1 MLRLGLAAGAGNM
14 AKSPTHNDVLI
25 GARVRLRRK
34 DLGLS
39 QQKLAAALGITFQ
52 QIQKYEKGTNR
63 IGAGRLMEI
72 AGSLGV
78 PITYFF
84 EGIGRAADETIQTAI
99 DVATLSKPG
108 AIDLLSNFDKID
120 DPVLRKAVQDL
131 TRRLA
136 FHSAKGNRV
145 GGDAPSER
153 SRRRGAKRA

>member
-1 MLRLGLAAGAGNM
+1 MLRLGSAAVGGNM
-14 AKSPTHNDVLI
+14 AKSPTHNDILI
-25 GARVRLRRK
+25 GAKVRLRRK
-34 DLGLS
+34 ELGLS
-39 QQKLAAALGITFQ
+39 QQKLAAALGVTFQ

-72 AGSLGV
+72 AGRLSV

-84 EGIGRAADETIQTAI
+84 EGLGQAADETIQTAI
-99 DVATLSKPG
+99 DVGTLFQPG

-120 DPVLRKAVQDL
+120 DPALRKAIQDL

-136 FHSAKGNRV
+136 SLSAKGNQV

>member
-1 MLRLGLAAGAGNM
+1 MLRLGSAAGQENM
-14 AKSPTHNDVLI
+14 AKTPTHNDVLI

-34 DLGLS
+34 ELGLS
-39 QQKLAAALGITFQ
+39 QQKLAATLGITFQ

-72 AGSLGV
+72 AASLGV

-84 EGIGRAADETIQTAI
+84 ERIGRAEDETIQTAI
-99 DVATLSKPG
+99 DVGTLSKPG

-120 DPVLRKAVQDL
+120 DPLLRKAVQDL

-136 FHSAKGNRV
+136 FHSAKGNQV